1 MTKPMPPPIQIPKTA
16 KPTHLLHT
24 MLRVAD
30 LERSIDFYT
39 RLLGM
44 RLLRQERYPD
54 GQFTLAFL
62 GYEDESDHTAIE
74 LTHNWDARVY
84 DLGNAYGHIALAASD
99 IHATC
104 AHLESAGVNVVRQPG
119 PMTVTT
125 PERQDDEHIAFITD
139 PDGYRIEL
147 IQQ

>member
-1 MTKPMPPPIQIPKTA
+1 MQTPIQIPNA
-16 KPTHLLHT
+16 ARPTRLLHT
-24 MLRVAD
+24 MLRVTD
-30 LERSIDFYT
+30 LAVSINFYT

-62 GYEDESDHTAIE
+62 GYGDESDHTAIE

-104 AHLESAGVNVVRQPG
+104 AHLEGAGVKVVRQPG
-119 PMTVTT
+119 PMTATT
-125 PERQDDEHIAFITD
+125 PDRQDGEHIAFIAD

>member
-1 MTKPMPPPIQIPKTA
+1 MPTRIEIPNTA
-16 KPTHLLHT
+16 RPTRLLHT
-24 MLRVAD
+24 MLRVTD

-62 GYEDESDHTAIE
+62 GYGDESDHTVIE
-74 LTHNWDARVY
+74 LTHNWGGHTY
-84 DLGNAYGHIALAASD
+84 ELGNAYGHIALAASD

-119 PMTVTT
+119 PMTATT
-125 PERQDDEHIAFITD
+125 PDRQDAEHIAFITD